1 MTDIISSE
9 LLFLGQHIFSAAATV
24 LDDFYLTAQDT
35 VGYQSLRQYQEQWGP
50 SSSQSPIKKKM
61 EETVPQQNLNE
72 MKYQIMI

>member
-24 LDDFYLTAQDT
+24 LDDFYLTAQST
-35 VGYQSLRQYQEQWGP
+35 VGYQSWRQYQEQWGP
-50 SSSQSPIKKKM
+50 SSSQSPIKKM